1 MKAFVTGATGFLGS
15 HLVEMAQTA
24 GYEVRAL
31 VRNPQKARFLKD
43 CGAEIVLGDLTSPES
58 LVAATRDCDVV
69 FHAAALVTNWAPW
82 KEFERTTVQGTEDLL
97 RAVAENH
104 VKRFVLISTVRVYDD
119 RCCRKQR
126 VVTEETPTGVRG
138 FRHF

>member
-1 MKAFVTGATGFLGS
+1 
-15 HLVEMAQTA
+15 
-24 GYEVRAL
+24 
-31 VRNPQKARFLKD
+31 
-43 CGAEIVLGDLTSPES
+43 
-58 LVAATRDCDVV
+58 

-82 KEFERTTVQGTEDLL
+82 KEFERTTVQGTEELL
-97 RAVAENH
+97 RAVAQNH

-138 FRHF
+138 FRHFGHYARAKVLAEEAAWRWHAKGDVPVTVIRPAWIYGPRDETIIPPLLTFLRSAQ